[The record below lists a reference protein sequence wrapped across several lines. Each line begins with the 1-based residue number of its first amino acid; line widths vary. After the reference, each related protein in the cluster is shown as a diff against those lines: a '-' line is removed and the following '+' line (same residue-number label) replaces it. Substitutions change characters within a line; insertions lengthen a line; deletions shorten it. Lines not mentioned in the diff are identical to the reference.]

1 MCTVCRSLDE
11 EMGLPGGYGKNKGYK
26 FFWQRK
32 EFRTGAVGVL
42 LEEDWAKAV
51 LEVKRQLLE
60 LLLSN
65 CSCVR

>member
-1 MCTVCRSLDE
+1 MKRWVSQEDMVKIKGISSSGRGRSLE
-11 EMGLPGGYGKNKGYK
+11 QVQLECYWKN
-26 FFWQRK
+26 W
-32 EFRTGAVGVL
+32 T
-42 LEEDWAKAV
+42 KAV